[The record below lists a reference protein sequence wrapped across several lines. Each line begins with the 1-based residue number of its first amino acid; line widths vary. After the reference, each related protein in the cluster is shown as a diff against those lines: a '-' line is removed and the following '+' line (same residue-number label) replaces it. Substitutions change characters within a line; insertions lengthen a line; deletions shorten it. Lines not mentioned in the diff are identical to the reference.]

1 MSYYRNK
8 QDYKKRQQTITWIIV
23 FVAIIYISRLFFL
36 QIVDASYKDNADSNA
51 FLKKTIYPSRGLI
64 YDRNGKL
71 IVSNQP
77 VYDVMLI
84 MREMHD
90 FDTLTFC
97 NTLNI
102 TKEEFITRINEIK
115 DRKKNP
121 GYSRYTPQVF
131 MSQLSG
137 EDYGR
142 FQEKQFRFSGTFVQQ
157 RVLRE
162 YTVPHGAHAIGS
174 IGEVN
179 QKQIESDSYYKKGDY
194 KGQSGI

>member
-84 MREMHD
+84 MREMHN

-121 GYSRYTPQVF
+121 GY
-131 MSQLSG
+131 
-137 EDYGR
+137 
-142 FQEKQFRFSGTFVQQ
+142 
-157 RVLRE
+157 
-162 YTVPHGAHAIGS
+162 
-174 IGEVN
+174 
-179 QKQIESDSYYKKGDY
+179 
-194 KGQSGI
+194 